1 MPRAVQPPCSSH
13 QTPIRPL
20 GGPSRVFEWTGSEG
34 RGFWLRSKVL
44 HPQQVYPQNR
54 CILKEGQLEVRAQMY
69 KRGLDQR

>member
-1 MPRAVQPPCSSH
+1 
-13 QTPIRPL
+13 L
-20 GGPSRVFEWTGSEG
+20 GGPSRVFEWTESAG

-44 HPQQVYPQNR
+44 RPQQVYPQNR